1 MDIYEELGIRKVV
14 NAAGTYTVIGA
25 TRMSPQTLQAISEA
39 ARSYVKITD
48 LQQAVHRKVAELTHN
63 EAAYICN
70 SCSVAIYLAVAAF
83 IAHRKRRPFKYLDDE
98 TVRKSEVVAFWNQHI
113 PYDHAIEQLGAK
125 LKFIGYTTSQGG
137 IGREDLRMAINEN
150 TVGVYFAS
158 RTPRGYYAPRA
169 LNLEDVI
176 EVAHECGVPVLVDA
190 AAQLPPKSNLWEFT
204 QMGADVVT
212 FSGGK
217 DLAGPQASG
226 LAVGKK
232 EYLDLMSETGFPNYS
247 AGRLMKIGREEI
259 VGLYA
264 AIRQYMEND
273 EEARLAWCEEE
284 VKKLQRLLR
293 DSRIYRAERCWPNQA
308 GQPLPRSFVAVDA
321 PNGVTAEDISDMLM
335 EYDPGVFCFTEGR
348 PGLYINPMCLS
359 DGDTEYIAGKLL
371 EIERRILSWQR

>member
-1 MDIYEELGIRKVV
+1 MDIYDELGIKKII
-14 NAAGTYTVIGA
+14 NAAGTYTVVGA
-25 TRMSPQTLQAISEA
+25 TKMSPETLRAISDA
-39 ARSYVKITD
+39 AASYVKITD
-48 LQQAVHRKVAELTHN
+48 LQKVIHQKVAEMTHN

-83 IAHRKRRPFKYLDDE
+83 IAHRQSRPFKYIDEE

-125 LKFIGYTTSQGG
+125 LKFIGYTTANGG
-137 IGREDLRMAINEN
+137 IGEEDLRMAINEN
-150 TVGVYFAS
+150 TVGIYFAS
-158 RTPRGYYAPRA
+158 RTPRGFYSPRA

-176 EVAHECGVPVLVDA
+176 RIAHEYDVPVLVDA

-232 EYLDLMSETGFPNYS
+232 KYLDIMCETGFPNYS

-264 AIRQYMEND
+264 AIKQYMEND
-273 EEARLAWCEEE
+273 EEARLSWCEEE
-284 VKKLQRLLR
+284 VKKLQRLLK
-293 DSRIYRAERCWPNQA
+293 DSHIYHVERAWPNQA
-308 GQPLPRSFVAVDA
+308 GQPLPRSFVAVNA
-321 PNGVTAEDISDMLM
+321 PNGITADDISDKLM
-335 EYDPGVFCFTEGR
+335 EFNPAVFCFTEGKN
-348 PGLYINPMCLS
+348 GVFINPMCLFE
-359 DGDTEYIAGKLL
+359 GDTEYIADKLL
-371 EIERRILSWQR
+371 EIERSI

>member
-1 MDIYEELGIRKVV
+1 MDIYDELGIKKII
-14 NAAGTYTVIGA
+14 NAAGTYTVVGA
-25 TRMSPQTLQAISEA
+25 TKMSPQTLQAVCEA
-39 ARSYVKITD
+39 AGSFVKISD
-48 LQQAVHRKVAELTHN
+48 LQETVHRRVADLTHN

-70 SCSVAIYLAVAAF
+70 SCSTAIYLAAAAF
-83 IAHRKRRPFKYLDDE
+83 ITHKHKRPYKFINEDI
-98 TVRKSEVVAFWNQHI
+98 VRKSEVVAFWNQHI
-113 PYDHAIEQLGAK
+113 PYDHAIEQLGVK

-137 IGREDLRMAINEN
+137 IGREDLCMAINEN
-150 TVGVYFAS
+150 TVGIYFAP

-176 EVAHECGVPVLVDA
+176 EVAHERGVPVLVDA

-259 VGLYA
+259 LGLYS
-264 AIRQYMEND
+264 AIKQYMEND
-273 EEARLAWCEEE
+273 EDARLEWCEEE
-284 VKKLQRLLR
+284 VKKLQHLLK
-293 DSRIYRAERCWPNQA
+293 DSRFFHVERRWPNQA
-308 GQPLPRSFVAVDA
+308 GQPLPRSFVAVNA
-321 PNGVTAEDISDMLM
+321 PEGVTAEDVADRLM
-335 EYDPGVFCFTEGR
+335 DFDPGIYCLTENQ
-348 PGLYINPMCLS
+348 PGIFINPMCLS
-359 DGDTEYIAGKLL
+359 DGDTEYIAEKLL
-371 EIERRILSWQR
+371 ELERRLL

>member
-1 MDIYEELGIRKVV
+1 MDIYDELGVKKVI
-14 NAAGTYTVIGA
+14 NAAGTYTVVGA
-25 TRMSPQTLQAISEA
+25 TRMSPKTLQAISEA
-39 ARSYVKITD
+39 AGSFVKITD
-48 LQQAVHRKVAELTHN
+48 LQKIVHQKVAEMTHN

-83 IAHRKRRPFKYLDDE
+83 IAHKQKRPFKFIDDE
-98 TVRKSEVVAFWNQHI
+98 VVRKSEVVALWNQHI

-125 LKFIGYTTSQGG
+125 LKFIGYTTANGG
-137 IGREDLRMAINEN
+137 LSEEDLRMAINEN

-158 RTPRGYYAPRA
+158 RTPRGYYSPRA

-176 EVAHECGVPVLVDA
+176 RIAHEYNVPVLVDA

-226 LAVGKK
+226 LAVGRK

-259 VGLYA
+259 IGLYA
-264 AIRQYMEND
+264 AIKQYMEND
-273 EEARLAWCEEE
+273 EEARLNWCEEE
-284 VKKLQRLLR
+284 VKKLARLLK
-293 DSRIYRAERCWPNQA
+293 DSRIYSVERCWPNQA
-308 GQPLPRSFVAVDA
+308 GQPLPRSFVAVNA
-321 PNGVTAEDISDMLM
+321 PNGITADDVADRLM
-335 EYDPGVFCFTEGR
+335 EFDPAVFCFTEGK
-348 PGLYINPMCLS
+348 PGVFINPMCLFE
-359 DGDTEYIAGKLL
+359 GDTEYIAEKLL
-371 EIERRILSWQR
+371 EIERSI

>member
-1 MDIYEELGIRKVV
+1 MDIYEELGVRKVV

-25 TRMSPQTLQAISEA
+25 TRMSPQTLQAMSEA
-39 ARSYVKITD
+39 AASYVKITD
-48 LQQAVHRKVAELTHN
+48 LQQAVHRKVAELTRN

-70 SCSVAIYLAVAAF
+70 SCSVAIYLAAAAF
-83 IAHRKRRPFKYLDDE
+83 IVHRHKRPFKYLDEE
-98 TVRKSEVVAFWNQHI
+98 TVRKSEIVAFWNQHI

-226 LAVGKK
+226 LAVGRK
-232 EYLDLMSETGFPNYS
+232 EYLDLMEETGFPNYS

-264 AIRQYMEND
+264 AIKQYMEND
-273 EEARLAWCEEE
+273 EEARLRWCEEE
-284 VKKLQRLLR
+284 VRKLQRLLK

-321 PNGVTAEDISDMLM
+321 PNGVTADDISDMLM
-335 EYDPGVFCFTEGR
+335 EFDPGVFCFTEGR

-359 DGDTEYIAGKLL
+359 DGDTEYIAEKLL
-371 EIERRILSWQR
+371 EIERRILSWQK